1 MALPPDEAERLLWI
15 EGWMAG
21 AFAEW
26 RDTSDVV
33 RERLRMQTLEARA
46 VLLSALRALGIDD
59 LINGG
64 GPAGFESDAS
74 ADYDRR
80 RDAQRQMPKADE

>member
-1 MALPPDEAERLLWI
+1 MPLPEDEPQRLLYI

-21 AFAEW
+21 AHAQWLDTAEA
-26 RDTSDVV
+26 V
-33 RERLRMQTLEARA
+33 RGRLRMQTLEARA
-46 VLLSALRALGIDD
+46 VLISALRALGIDD

-80 RDAQRQMPKADE
+80 RDAQRQMPGAE